1 MTSAIAPALPD
12 PVRTGPEWARA
23 VATAVLADGWPS
35 GDEAATWDVAD
46 RWYALADALS
56 GPRMSAFAAAEQ
68 IVAGLVGAG
77 IAPDGFRE
85 AWERLSGDD
94 DAPLN
99 ALVQIAAELG
109 QMVEECAREIEA
121 AKLAAWTEIGTLLT
135 ELTELSIAIELTA
148 GAAAP
153 VAEALITASRV
164 AVARIYGR
172 LASRLEGEQPTRPPT
187 SGPAHSARSEQRTIR
202 LTVPHRPGGAVR
214 PPGDETRKLSPADL
228 RRSIGNSGMTTRRLA
243 PRQSTVEDTRRLQPP
258 PRPTFGRPTIPL
270 QRTPRSEGH
279 AFDRVRREEYA
290 DFLAG
295 LAAAIR
301 ANLARVGKDPAPG
314 AYADE
319 VESEAARVRAQIGDA
334 PGWAR
339 RSSSLGTPPWPAT
352 PTPSEPATE
361 SPETRPDTRAAQ
373 RDPQTEANREA
384 ARHGREGGAD
394 EGGARPSPQPEANRG
409 AARSGSR
416 SRAGLGAARGGL
428 EVGPVPGW
436 ARARREDERSAEEQP
451 PGGLRQAQAVHLKA
465 LRNAVPAADR
475 LPDPRVG
482 LWFSLLNA
490 GGPGEDPTR
499 GVNCLDAVL
508 ALFETYQRGRPRV
521 AGARTFDGYAH
532 GAPERPVGGEWS
544 GVRRIQQAARS
555 DFQNLCPFV
564 GGAPA
569 EEADA
574 AVEAAFRNL
583 ANHLHNSG
591 HGAFAFV
598 LTDFA
603 SGGCHAWAAVNQAGT
618 ILFLDPQLGV
628 VAADEPLYRDVV
640 SMDALVVDGRGDPA
654 PLPYHGAGQWTST

>member
-1 MTSAIAPALPD
+1 MTSSIAPVLPD
-12 PVRTGPEWARA
+12 PVRAGPEWARA
-23 VATAVLADGWPS
+23 VATTVLGDGWPS

-46 RWYALADALS
+46 RWYALADALT

-77 IAPDGFRE
+77 LAPDGFRE

-135 ELTELSIAIELTA
+135 ELTELSIAIALTS

-153 VAEALITASRV
+153 AAEALITASRV
-164 AVARIYGR
+164 AVARIYAR
-172 LASRLEGEQPTRPPT
+172 LASRLEGEQPTRPPA
-187 SGPAHSARSEQRTIR
+187 SGPAHSAHTEQRTIR
-202 LTVPHRPGGAVR
+202 LTVPGK
-214 PPGDETRKLSPADL
+214 PGDETRRLTPADL
-228 RRSIGNSGMTTRRLA
+228 RRSFGNSGMTTRRLA
-243 PRQSTVEDTRRLQPP
+243 PRQSTVEDTRRIQPP
-258 PRPTFGRPTIPL
+258 PDATFGRPTIPL
-270 QRTPRSEGH
+270 QRTPPSEGH

-301 ANLARVGKDPAPG
+301 ANLARVRKDPALG

-319 VESEAARVRAQIGDA
+319 VESEAARVRARIGDA

-339 RSSSLGTPPWPAT
+339 RSSSHGTPPWPAT
-352 PTPSEPATE
+352 PHPQSGPTPGLVE
-361 SPETRPDTRAAQ
+361 SGSDPRAA
-373 RDPQTEANREA
+373 
-384 ARHGREGGAD
+384 
-394 EGGARPSPQPEANRG
+394 RPGSEMGTDRGTAPPGPGTAANRG
-409 AARSGSR
+409 AARSGS
-416 SRAGLGAARGGL
+416 

-436 ARARREDERSAEEQP
+436 ARARREGERSAEEQT

-465 LRNAVPAADR
+465 LRSALPAADR

-482 LWFSLLNA
+482 RWFSLLNA
-490 GGPGEDPTR
+490 GGPGDDPTR

-508 ALFETYQRGRPRV
+508 ALFETYLRGRPRV

-555 DFQNLCPFV
+555 EFQNLCPFV

-569 EEADA
+569 EQAEA

-603 SGGCHAWAAVNQAGT
+603 SGGCHAWAAVNQAGA

-628 VAADEPLYRDVV
+628 VSADEPLYRDVV
-640 SMDALVVDGRGDPA
+640 SMDALVVDGHGDPA
-654 PLPYHGAGQWTST
+654 PLPYHGAGQWTSS